1 MKKQVY
7 SLALLFG
14 FGGAVLSQESTVLIG
29 QKPQM
34 NYVLACLTAFHEG
47 ASEVVIKARGQ
58 SISKAVDVAEIVRR
72 KFMPSAFVKEVGI
85 GTDEIPL
92 ADGGGIKRASS
103 IMIRLCKK

>member
-1 MKKQVY
+1 MP
-7 SLALLFG
+7 
-14 FGGAVLSQESTVLIG
+14 QESAVLIG

-34 NYVLACLTAFHEG
+34 NYVLACLTAFHQG

-72 KFMPSAFVKEVGI
+72 KFMPSVVVKEVSI

-92 ADGGGIKRASS
+92 FNGVGIKRASS
-103 IMIRLCKK
+103 IMIRLSKK